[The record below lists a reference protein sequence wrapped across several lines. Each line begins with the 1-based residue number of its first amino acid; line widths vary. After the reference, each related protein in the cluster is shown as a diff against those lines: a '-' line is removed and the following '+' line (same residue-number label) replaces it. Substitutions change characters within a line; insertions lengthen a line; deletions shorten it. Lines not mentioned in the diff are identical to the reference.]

1 MSRLLIL
8 SWLCVSSV
16 AFAGQNVVVL
26 LDDSGSMNES
36 MRSNYRVRKI
46 DAAKRALLTVLEQ
59 VPSDAQVGV
68 LALNGPQGNG
78 AWIIPLGPLESER
91 VQQAVQR
98 INANGATLLGQFMKT
113 AADELLRKRD
123 EQRYGTY
130 RLLIVTDGEANDP
143 ALVEAYLPEIL
154 SRGITIDVIG
164 VDMQQDHSLKTRV
177 NRYRRADDPA
187 SLQEAIQE
195 SLAETPLDGQ
205 DPDEESDFELLA
217 ALPDEIAEAAIQQ
230 LTEVNNQPIAAQAA
244 GEMTDGGRVWP
255 RGPIGQQPGAPGGR
269 RGSWFT
275 WVILAMILVF
285 GFRVIAR
292 LQRSR

>member
-1 MSRLLIL
+1 
-8 SWLCVSSV
+8 V

-36 MRSNYRVRKI
+36 LRSNPRVRKI

-68 LALNGPQGNG
+68 LALNGPRGNG
-78 AWIIPLGPLESER
+78 EWILPLGPLETQR
-91 VQQAVQR
+91 MQQAVQR
-98 INANGATLLGQFMKT
+98 ITANGSTLLGRFMKT
-113 AADELLRKRD
+113 AADELLQKRE

-143 ALVEAYLPEIL
+143 ALVEACLPQIL
-154 SRGITIDVIG
+154 ARGITVDVIG

-177 NRYRRADDPA
+177 SRYRRADDPG

-195 SLAETPLDGQ
+195 SLAETPLDDQ
-205 DPDEESDFELLA
+205 DPDEQSDFALLA

-230 LTEVNNQPIAAQAA
+230 LTEVNNQPILAEAA
-244 GEMTDGGRVWP
+244 GEMADGGRVWP
-255 RGPIGQQPGAPGGR
+255 PGPFGQQPGQPPGGR

-275 WVILAMILVF
+275 WVILAMILVL

-292 LQRSR
+292 MQRSR